1 MKGILKSRRGAA
13 IESAIFFMLVAL
25 ALSMLLVAS
34 VTSMGYRNL
43 ADENTLDTR
52 LGIEQIGHYF
62 VTDNAD
68 LLAEYA
74 AACGYTPTV
83 TDRNGTSTLTV
94 TSKSGKTVLY
104 IEKADNTIL
113 CWRYEA
119 PATE

>member
-1 MKGILKSRRGAA
+1 MSPPRRQLKPRVAA
-13 IESAIFFMLVAL
+13 LQPSQRSWLRSFLEYVANERQL
-25 ALSMLLVAS
+25 SPNTCFAYRSDLIAFYRWLGDRSIPALSVQ
-34 VTSMGYRNL
+34 
-43 ADENTLDTR
+43 D
-52 LGIEQIGHYF
+52 
-62 VTDNAD
+62 
-68 LLAEYA
+68 LAEYA

-83 TDRNGTSTLTV
+83 TDGNGTSTLTV